1 MCEKDVTLRREI
13 FREDL
18 EQLLKWVEDSDVN
31 RYLNEQQGVGKELR
45 KAIVKSQN
53 SLFTH
58 RLNQEGRFFLVED
71 ADDDQPIGYLRVV
84 NKATEGEIVVA
95 IGEKDRWGQGLGKSS
110 LWEGLKVAFFN
121 MRLEG
126 LYAKIHRKNK
136 RSINL
141 FKKLGFQP
149 LDETEKEKIFYLSQD
164 KFLELAVA

>member
-1 MCEKDVTLRREI
+1 
-13 FREDL
+13 
-18 EQLLKWVEDSDVN
+18 
-31 RYLNEQQGVGKELR
+31 
-45 KAIVKSQN
+45 
-53 SLFTH
+53 
-58 RLNQEGRFFLVED
+58 
-71 ADDDQPIGYLRVV
+71 VV